1 MTGISKPVITLVGHC
16 RPDIFAL
23 TAAIK
28 GFFPDAE
35 VKTANDTSE
44 MSMPS
49 NLLLVN
55 RILDGQFPDES
66 GIELI
71 RGLPEDA
78 PPAILLTNFPEHAQ
92 AAIEAGAQPGFG
104 KADARSPKAEN
115 AIRNAL
121 AVSIHDESPT

>member
-1 MTGISKPVITLVGHC
+1 MTNPSSPTITLVGHC

-23 TAAIK
+23 TAAVR
-28 GFFPDAE
+28 GFIPDAD
-35 VKTANDTSE
+35 VQTVNDS
-44 MSMPS
+44 SGLDQPS
-49 NLLLVN
+49 DLLLVN
-55 RILDGQFPDES
+55 RILDGQFSDES

-71 RGLPEDA
+71 RELPEGA

-104 KADARSPKAEN
+104 KADARTPKAES

-121 AVSIHDESPT
+121 NLSTHNESTT

>member
-1 MTGISKPVITLVGHC
+1 MTNPSAPTITLVGHC

-23 TAAIK
+23 TAAIR
-28 GFFPDAE
+28 GYFPDAD
-35 VKTANDTSE
+35 VKVTNDSSGLNE
-44 MSMPS
+44 SS
-49 NLLLVN
+49 DLYLVN
-55 RILDGQFPDES
+55 RILDGQFSHES

-71 RGLPEDA
+71 RQLPEGS

-104 KADARSPKAEN
+104 KAEARTPKAEH

-121 AVSIHDESPT
+121 NLESTT